1 MQKHLLTIIAGV
13 CLVVASLLP
22 LNGKPVAA
30 ASTAPKVVTVV
41 INHFE
46 FEPQT
51 VTVNAGDTVEW
62 KNEGVVPHTAT
73 QDGPRPVFDSGNIQA
88 GGTWRY
94 VAKQKGTYSYSC
106 TIHPYMKGK
115 LVVQ

>member
-1 MQKHLLTIIAGV
+1 MQKHQLAIIAVVG
-13 CLVVASLLP
+13 LVTVGWLVLSA
-22 LNGKPVAA
+22 KPVAA
-30 ASTAPKVVTVV
+30 GSTTPKVVTVV

-62 KNEGVVPHTAT
+62 KNEGGVPHTAT
-73 QDGPRPVFDSGNIQA
+73 QDSPKPVFDSGTIQS

-94 VAKQKGTYSYSC
+94 VAQQKGAYSYSC